1 MIWFLTMR
9 RKVSTIPEIATTFTG
24 MFYLGYI
31 PSFWVRIRLIE
42 AVAGQPETILRPFV
56 APVLDAIHKYGTATF
71 PFLSQFIHSPI
82 TAGSVFIFWTW
93 ISIAFSD
100 VGAYFMGRKYGKT
113 KLGTLFPAAGA
124 ASPNK
129 TIEGYLGGTLYCA
142 AFATMGAWVMQ
153 WPYWFLTGPIHGIM
167 LAFLGLVGDLT
178 ASMLKRDSGM
188 KDFGTN
194 ISCPISSYLVVHFL
208 TLDCFNAKIIKQ

>member
-1 MIWFLTMR
+1 
-9 RKVSTIPEIATTFTG
+9 
-24 MFYLGYI
+24 
-31 PSFWVRIRLIE
+31 
-42 AVAGQPETILRPFV
+42 
-56 APVLDAIHKYGTATF
+56 
-71 PFLSQFIHSPI
+71 
-82 TAGSVFIFWTW
+82 
-93 ISIAFSD
+93 
-100 VGAYFMGRKYGKT
+100 
-113 KLGTLFPAAGA
+113 
-124 ASPNK
+124 
-129 TIEGYLGGTLYCA
+129 
-142 AFATMGAWVMQ
+142 MQ

>member
-1 MIWFLTMR
+1 MR

-31 PSFWVRIRLIE
+31 PSFWVRIRLIKASPGE
-42 AVAGQPETILRPFV
+42 PVTLLRPIV
-56 APVLDAIHKYGTATF
+56 APVLDLINNYAKSTF
-71 PFLSQFIHSPI
+71 PFLCQFIHSPI

-100 VGAYFMGRKYGKT
+100 VGAYFMGRKFGKT
-113 KLGTLFPAAGA
+113 KLGKIFPAAGA

-129 TIEGYLGGTLYCA
+129 TIEGFLGGTLVGA
-142 AFATMGAWVMQ
+142 AFAATGAWIMQ
-153 WPYWFLTGPIHGIM
+153 WPYWYLTGPMHGAM
-167 LAFLGLVGDLT
+167 LGFLGLVGDLT

-188 KDFGTN
+188 KDFG
-194 ISCPISSYLVVHFL
+194 
-208 TLDCFNAKIIKQ
+208 K

>member
-1 MIWFLTMR
+1 MHQICLPCFATYAMIWFLTMR

-42 AVAGQPETILRPFV
+42 ATADQPVTLLRPIV
-56 APVLDAIHKYGTATF
+56 APILDAIKHFGKSTF
-71 PFLSQFIHSPI
+71 PSLTRFIHSPI
-82 TAGSVFIFWTW
+82 SAGSVFIFWTW

-100 VGAYFMGRKYGKT
+100 VGAYFLGRKYGKT
-113 KLGTLFPAAGA
+113 KLGSLFPAAGA

-129 TIEGYLGGTLYCA
+129 TIEGYLGGSLFCA
-142 AFATMGAWVMQ
+142 VFATTGAWVMQ
-153 WPYWFLTGPIHGIM
+153 WPYWYLTGPLHGII

-188 KDFGTN
+188 KDFGME
-194 ISCPISSYLVVHFL
+194 
-208 TLDCFNAKIIKQ
+208 NAVFG